1 MGDLQ
6 EVADMDVGALA
17 QARPTAAPSSAT
29 GESSS
34 SLSAGMDEGVSA
46 VNGAQEDGPSFSV
59 GAVVLGLPW
68 TDGGGHTA
76 RIYGEGFPCGRVEGQ
91 AEKKRLS
98 NGDTALCYQ
107 VWRADHSRTT
117 FWPARLLRQTCL
129 ALGSSGPGGR
139 QSTAERNAKRK
150 ANELTKQTKEV
161 AAQRELK
168 LKETEEELKRS
179 RKKIARVEKEA
190 EKQQKNAGKKINKMK
205 HDAEKELRAL
215 ERKVAAANKQAEEKG
230 KMRKGEE
237 LKRRRAV
244 KTAEEAQIAEGVTQD
259 KLARQKRVNESLKKE
274 SEKQRAS
281 LMAKCVAVKEMNEK
295 MREHKN

>member
-1 MGDLQ
+1 MEPTPGSLVPSLVRRMSPAILYILKLTLGHKEDIISAASALEDTFEALKEGNKWNKIDDTLKRIDEFKRTLLDKRSNTALTLQQKREFWLKPTSKGIPATPYVAKTKKRKRKSNREVQSRSIATPMGHSITLLSKK
-6 EVADMDVGALA
+6 MDD
-17 QARPTAAPSSAT
+17 PPSSWSLDSSWAPAT
-29 GESSS
+29 DDSIS

-46 VNGAQEDGPSFSV
+46 VNGAQEDGPSFLV

-76 RIYGEGFPCGRVEGQ
+76 KIYGEGFACGRVEGQ

-150 ANELTKQTKEV
+150 ANELTKQTKD
-161 AAQRELK
+161 L
-168 LKETEEELKRS
+168 L
-179 RKKIARVEKEA
+179 IAFCS
-190 EKQQKNAGKKINKMK
+190 NS
-205 HDAEKELRAL
+205 
-215 ERKVAAANKQAEEKG
+215 
-230 KMRKGEE
+230 
-237 LKRRRAV
+237 
-244 KTAEEAQIAEGVTQD
+244 
-259 KLARQKRVNESLKKE
+259 SLF
-274 SEKQRAS
+274 
-281 LMAKCVAVKEMNEK
+281 L
-295 MREHKN
+295 